1 MRCPSRAY
9 LPVDGLEERVC
20 FDVLDPVCPVPQP
33 VLRVSLEEDS
43 QEALSLRREKLGHA
57 QLSPGRGGGGRRRRR
72 VKGWEEGGGRSEGG
86 AHLRIMVMVAFLFS
100 P

>member
-20 FDVLDPVCPVPQP
+20 FDVLNPVCPVPQP

-57 QLSPGRGGGGRRRRR
+57 QLSPEGEEEEESEGVGGGR
-72 VKGWEEGGGRSEGG
+72 WDE
-86 AHLRIMVMVAFLFS
+86 
-100 P
+100 